1 MISYRKAEQEDLDEI
16 MDIINDVDLKHQK
29 ESRAKIIDRISK
41 DQLLCCISDNKIIG
55 FLGWDTKFHDNSD
68 HWYLEQITIQKDYRS
83 KEIGQDF
90 VKYFLKMCRDKKVK
104 KLYAHVQEHNAQSLK
119 MLLNTGGM
127 INTDSDKSVPNEITV
142 EFSFI

>member
-55 FLGWDTKFHDNSD
+55 FLGWDTKFQNNSG

-83 KEIGQDF
+83 KGIGSNF
-90 VKYFLKMCRDKKVK
+90 VKYFLDTCHNEKVK
-104 KLYAHVQEHNAQSLK
+104 KLYAHIQEHNIHSLK
-119 MLLNTGGM
+119 MFLNAGGI
-127 INTDSDKSVPNEITV
+127 INTDSNKSVPDEITV
-142 EFSFI
+142 EFGLL